1 MRLDKMGQECA
12 ELQGVKGRERARLA
26 ELEGVPEKIR
36 KQAETEGM
44 AMKGLRVQETKLLDK
59 VRRRRL
65 ASLGFLVTE
74 LVFESKVEMS
84 VRFAGG

>member
-1 MRLDKMGQECA
+1 VEGHQKHEATKKELEETRGRLDKIGQECA

-59 VRRRRL
+59 VSRRRL
-65 ASLGFLVTE
+65 SL
-74 LVFESKVEMS
+74 
-84 VRFAGG
+84 